1 MTLNEVLCLLHLSIE
16 DRLLDHDE
24 KSSKESGVELVI
36 DLIGIDL
43 NEADK

>member
-1 MTLNEVLCLLHLSIE
+1 MTLNEVSCLLHLSIE
-16 DRLLDHDE
+16 DRLLDDDE